1 MAATIILP
9 PAAALEAAARELRS
23 KAEGNAKRLIALN
36 KAEYDLLVLHPQIVR
51 VSGAYL
57 VPSTSRGGIVH
68 RVDDLNGC
76 DCEAG
81 RAGRICR
88 HAIALELIEQAN
100 THTMPALPRRASDAE
115 YAQACADMAEL
126 FA

>member
-1 MAATIILP
+1 MAEEIVLPP
-9 PAAALEAAARELRS
+9 PAALETAARELRS
-23 KAEGNAKRLIALN
+23 QAEGNAKRLIALN
-36 KAEYDLLVLHPQIVR
+36 KGEYDLLVLHPQIMR

-68 RVDDLNGC
+68 RIDDLAGC

-81 RAGRICR
+81 RAGRTCR

-115 YAQACADMAEL
+115 YAQACADMSEL

>member
-1 MAATIILP
+1 MVATIILP

-23 KAEGNAKRLIALN
+23 QAEGNAKRLIALN

-57 VPSTSRGGIVH
+57 VPSTSRAGIIH
-68 RVDDLNGC
+68 YIDDLAGC

-81 RAGRICR
+81 RAGRTCR

-115 YAQACADMAEL
+115 YAQACADMSEL